1 MSGSVH
7 NHRELRPL
15 EAEVRAALGE
25 RQPYSMVLLQ
35 SQDGLCVYR
44 VWLDGEPAIL
54 KYMSD
59 VPERREITNYALL
72 QSLGV
77 PMAKV
82 LAKGESYLLLEDLS
96 CSDSLRLGMRDDL
109 ADPTVAVAL
118 AEWYR
123 TLHRAGTRVAA
134 LEGLWAESDLIS
146 ADALIA
152 LRERF
157 PEAVMT
163 WDYVLDHLVELQTRV
178 AELSRT
184 LTYND
189 FSWTNLAVSRDGR
202 SALMFDYGLLGRG
215 YPYADWRNV
224 TLALS
229 VEAREAFASAYGSF
243 SEREAITDS
252 CVAPLVNLICANRLP
267 RFPSWADA
275 SLRAA
280 RDGDLYTQASRLLES

>member
-134 LEGLWAESDLIS
+134 LEGLWAD
-146 ADALIA
+146 
-152 LRERF
+152 
-157 PEAVMT
+157 
-163 WDYVLDHLVELQTRV
+163 
-178 AELSRT
+178 
-184 LTYND
+184 
-189 FSWTNLAVSRDGR
+189 
-202 SALMFDYGLLGRG
+202 
-215 YPYADWRNV
+215 
-224 TLALS
+224 
-229 VEAREAFASAYGSF
+229 
-243 SEREAITDS
+243 
-252 CVAPLVNLICANRLP
+252 ANRVEVV
-267 RFPSWADA
+267 PS
-275 SLRAA
+275 
-280 RDGDLYTQASRLLES
+280 